1 MAQVENIIRFV
12 IAAMFGY
19 LTCQSIES
27 MLERHVTSKYDKV
40 SDQKKLEM
48 IEFCILEN
56 QKLRE
61 KVKDLES
68 QNQLLMKKESSKKNE

>member
-19 LTCQSIES
+19 LTCQTIES
-27 MLERHVTSKYDKV
+27 MLEQHVTSKYDKI

-61 KVKDLES
+61 KVKELET
-68 QNQLLMKKESSKKNE
+68 QVQLLRTKESTKKNE